1 MIMAGRDRRRQIIEA
16 AIQLLRERPFREV
29 TVDHVAERAGVTRG
43 LVLYYFQTRDNLFL
57 ETAVEYLDQVREIF
71 GPPPAEPGGDW
82 IIGEIDTFL
91 ELAERD
97 PVIFDS
103 SLNAMGVVA
112 GVSEVLNEM
121 TAFTASRV
129 AAALGAPPDHP
140 LLNAV
145 LQAWGRS
152 CADLAVG
159 AARARLADR
168 DRLRAV
174 ILGHLRGAVAAVVD
188 GDPELSL
195 DLPAA
200 SFASR

>member
-1 MIMAGRDRRRQIIEA
+1 
-16 AIQLLRERPFREV
+16 
-29 TVDHVAERAGVTRG
+29 
-43 LVLYYFQTRDNLFL
+43 
-57 ETAVEYLDQVREIF
+57 
-71 GPPPAEPGGDW
+71 
-82 IIGEIDTFL
+82 
-91 ELAERD
+91 
-97 PVIFDS
+97 
-103 SLNAMGVVA
+103 MGVVA

-152 CADLAVG
+152 CADLAVR